1 MKGSCALREAPGRLT
16 ALCTAAFLLCMLAA
30 AVCVLGGVSARGA
43 LALALCL
50 AAFAIA
56 ALLAFLAAGRL
67 PERLLPALVMAA
79 ALCLRLPFALLP
91 AQEQVSDFALLYD
104 AAVSLAGGDASPL
117 AGEYFL
123 RWGYQI
129 PFVLYEAL
137 VIRLGGGVTALRLL
151 NALWMSGS
159 AWLVYML
166 ARRLS
171 GPRAGF
177 AAGALYALYPGA
189 LVMAGV
195 LTNQHVSLFFSL
207 LGVWLAVEH
216 GPFSDSGTGAR
227 RALCGAASGLSLA
240 LANLMR
246 PESVLVLASAVVTA
260 LVLLIARRAGAR
272 RLALPLAAV
281 FAAYF
286 ALCLA
291 ASAAITASGIAPGG
305 TGNSRPEWKL
315 VLGLDTESGG
325 GYSEAN
331 EYILDIEDDAERR
344 EAARAAI
351 SASLESCDDLA
362 GFFWGKVK
370 GMWGAQEDLGFI
382 SGGLPL
388 ASALLTAERAA
399 FLLAA
404 ALAALGCLLALRRG
418 AGAAELMSM
427 CMVSAAFVCYLFIEI
442 QPRYRC
448 GTVPFVFILAAGAA
462 RLRYGHTGEK
472 RV

>member
-1 MKGSCALREAPGRLT
+1 MKGTRTLREAPGKLI
-16 ALCTAAFLLCMLAA
+16 ALCTAAFVLCMLAA
-30 AVCVLGGVSARGA
+30 AVCVLNGVSAKSA
-43 LALALCL
+43 LALVLCL
-50 AAFAIA
+50 AAFALA
-56 ALLAFLAAGRL
+56 ALGACLAAGRL
-67 PERLLPALVMAA
+67 PERALPILVTAA

-91 AQEQVSDFALLYD
+91 AQKQVSDFALLYD
-104 AAVSLAGGDASPL
+104 AAVSLAGGDASVL

-137 VIRLGGGVTALRLL
+137 VVRLGGGVTALRVL
-151 NALWMSGS
+151 NVLWMSGS

-166 ARRLS
+166 ARRLA

-177 AAGALYALYPGA
+177 AAGALYAIYPGA
-189 LVMAGV
+189 LAMAAV
-195 LTNQHVSLFFSL
+195 LTNQHISLFFCL
-207 LGVWLAVEH
+207 LGIWLAVEH
-216 GPFSDSGTGAR
+216 GPFSDTGTSAR
-227 RALCGAASGLSLA
+227 RVLCGAAAGLSLA

-260 LVLLIARRAGAR
+260 LVLLISRRAGAR

-286 ALCLA
+286 VLCFA

-331 EYILDIEDDAERR
+331 EYILDIEDDTERR
-344 EAARAAI
+344 AAARAAI

-362 GFFWGKVK
+362 GFFWGKVE
-370 GMWGAQEDLGFI
+370 GIWGAQEDLSFI

-388 ASALLTAERAA
+388 ASVLLIAERAA

-404 ALAALGCLLALRRG
+404 ALAALGCILALRRG

-442 QPRYRC
+442 QPRYRY

>member
-1 MKGSCALREAPGRLT
+1 MKGARALREAPGKLT
-16 ALCTAAFLLCMLAA
+16 ALCTAAFVLCMLAA
-30 AVCVLGGVSARGA
+30 AVCVLNGVSAKSV

-50 AAFAIA
+50 AAFALA
-56 ALLAFLAAGRL
+56 ALGAYLAAGRL
-67 PERLLPALVMAA
+67 PERALPILVTAA

-91 AQEQVSDFALLYD
+91 AQKQVSDFALLYD
-104 AAVSLAGGDASPL
+104 AAVSLAGGDASVL
-117 AGEYFL
+117 AGKYFL

-137 VIRLGGGVTALRLL
+137 IVRLGGGVTALRVL
-151 NALWMSGS
+151 NVLWMSGS

-166 ARRLS
+166 ARRLA

-177 AAGALYALYPGA
+177 AAGALYAIYPGA
-189 LVMAGV
+189 LAMAAV
-195 LTNQHVSLFFSL
+195 LTNQHISLFFCL
-207 LGVWLAVEH
+207 LGIWLAVEH
-216 GPFSDSGTGAR
+216 GPFSDTGTGAR
-227 RALCGAASGLSLA
+227 RVFCGAAAGLSLA

-260 LVLLIARRAGAR
+260 LVLLISRRAGAR

-286 ALCLA
+286 GLCFA

-344 EAARAAI
+344 AAARAAI
-351 SASLESCDDLA
+351 SASLESCGDLA
-362 GFFWGKVK
+362 GFFRGKVE
-370 GMWGAQEDLGFI
+370 GMWGAQEDLSFI

-388 ASALLTAERAA
+388 ASVLLIAERAA

-404 ALAALGCLLALRRG
+404 ALAALGCILAPRRR

-442 QPRYRC
+442 QPRYRY